1 MAQVEPG
8 ARMVHGNLPKD
19 TSKTHESTSARV
31 AHLARRENV
40 GGHLPKSVGSD
51 NGNTKQKQTQANV
64 RAAAPTALFVM
75 VFGSA
80 QLAQDTIRLGVV
92 PL

>member
-1 MAQVEPG
+1 MAQVEPV
-8 ARMVHGNLPKD
+8 ARVVHGNLPKD

-31 AHLARRENV
+31 AQLARCEKNRGN
-40 GGHLPKSVGSD
+40 LPKSIGSD
-51 NGNTKQKQTQANV
+51 NGNTKTKHVQANV
-64 RAAAPTALFVM
+64 RAATPTALFVM